1 MKEVWVLVR
10 AWADSCGGV
19 ETGFDVYETEEKA
32 MKQFN
37 IDKADIKE
45 NFLDFFDADEM
56 VIDETDTSYQ
66 VYRDG
71 EYLSTFDMVQVERQE
86 LK

>member
-1 MKEVWVLVR
+1 MKEVWVLTR
-10 AWADSCGGV
+10 SYADSYGGV
-19 ETGFDVYETEEKA
+19 ETNVEVYKTKVKA
-32 MKQFN
+32 MQQFY
-37 IDKADIKE
+37 IDKEDIRV